1 MRSTEE
7 EGRAENENKEKT
19 DKEKLEETS
28 KQI

>member
-7 EGRAENENKEKT
+7 EGRTENENKEKT
-19 DKEKLEETS
+19 GKEKLEETN